1 MVNVNKLRGAIVER
15 GMNIDMLA
23 DKIGM
28 DKSTFYRRMQANG
41 DTFTLKEA
49 TDIVST
55 LGLTPD
61 EGMKIFFAQEVA

>member
-61 EGMKIFFAQEVA
+61 EGMKIFFAHEVA

>member
-1 MVNVNKLRGAIVER
+1 MVNINKLKGAIVEH
-15 GMNIDMLA
+15 GMNIDKLA

-28 DKSTFYRRMQANG
+28 DKSTFYRRIQANG

-49 TDIVST
+49 TDIVAT

-61 EGMKIFFAQEVA
+61 EGMRIFFAHKVA

>member
-1 MVNVNKLRGAIVER
+1 MDYRELQDSKNLDKQQ
-15 GMNIDMLA
+15 LA

-28 DKSTFYRRMQANG
+28 DKSTFYRRIQANG

-49 TDIVST
+49 TDIVAT

-61 EGMKIFFAQEVA
+61 EGMRIFFAHKVA